1 MRARGDAV
9 DQEAD
14 VTAAIEAGAGRL
26 GALLPVLHAL
36 QERVGHVPPGAVPRI
51 AQALNLSRAEV
62 QGVLSFYTDFRSTP
76 PARHVLRLCMAEAC
90 LSQGATALQEQA
102 SRRLG
107 IGPQQRT
114 PDGAVELEPVYCLG
128 NCACAPALTLD
139 GRLHGRVSAAR
150 LDTLLAELAL
160 AP

>member
-1 MRARGDAV
+1 LDH
-9 DQEAD
+9 ETD
-14 VTAAIEAGAGRL
+14 VTAAIEAGTGRA

-36 QERVGHVPPGAVPRI
+36 QERIGHVPPAAVPRI

-62 QGVLSFYTDFRSTP
+62 QGVLSFYCDFRGTP

-90 LSQGATALQEQA
+90 LSQGAAALQEQA

-107 IGPQQRT
+107 IGPHERT
-114 PDGAVELEPVYCLG
+114 PDGTVELEPVYCLG

-150 LDTLLAELAL
+150 LAALLAELRIAS
-160 AP
+160 